1 MSYTKNTL
9 RIENPT
15 PKLLDLMQKLRKR
28 KQIQVQKL
36 HGMKPEEFG
45 MHVSL

>member
-1 MSYTKNTL
+1 MSCTRKTL

-15 PKLLDLMQKLRKR
+15 PKLLDLMQELRNRKLT
-28 KQIQVQKL
+28 QVRKL

-45 MHVSL
+45 MRVSL